1 MQIKRRDFLKAGAA
15 AGAVAALGGLKLNA
29 FAAGKEQEKGIGGT
43 GPGEWI
49 ASTCQGCTAWCPVEF
64 FVQEGRAVKVRGNQ
78 LSKANS
84 GYVCP
89 RGHLMLQQLY
99 DPDRIKVPM
108 KRTNP
113 EKGRGID
120 PKFVPIT
127 WDEALDIVADKMMEL
142 RKANEPEKLMYMRGR
157 YSSTSTDLLYGTLPK
172 IYGTPNY
179 FSHSAICAEAE
190 KMGPGYTQ
198 GFFGYRDYDLA
209 KTTCLVIW
217 GCDPLSSNRQVPNA
231 INKLGDIFDRGT
243 VIAVDPR
250 LSTSAAKANEWLPIK
265 PGEDG
270 ALAAALAHVIMTD
283 GKWSKEFVGDF
294 KDGKN
299 LFKVGR
305 TVDEAAC
312 VEKQTHGVVKWWNI
326 ELKDKTPTWAAKKT
340 LIPKEQIIR
349 VARAMAKAGSSCAVY
364 MGPGVAMTPRGT
376 YASMAVYA
384 LNGILGSIETEG
396 GVFQSSSAPT
406 TKFPEIAEVF
416 VDELAKKS
424 GKGKKVDG
432 RGAKDMPA
440 IMGGFEKKKDKDG
453 KETESAMAGVVTNN
467 VANGLLKDPG
477 AIKVFLSTWSNF
489 NFSCTGAQR
498 WDMAMAKVPFFVH
511 IVTNASEMTQYADI
525 VLPATFA
532 PAEKFSIITNMANL
546 HGHMSIQQ
554 PVIKPLWQAKSEETE
569 VMWLLAEKLKAKGFA
584 NLYDYYASFEDPE
597 TKKKPLNAAEF
608 AEISAKISS
617 QKAWNGKEK
626 MKGDQLVGWEDF
638 KKKGIYNSET
648 YAYKKNWGKDNP
660 ETKKFEGKFKT
671 VTKKFEFYS
680 ETLKKTL
687 TLFAEKNKISIDE
700 VLKGSGYEAQGELV
714 FVPHYESPTRHGS
727 NEEYPFTFID
737 YKSRL
742 NREGRSQN
750 TTWYHEFKK
759 MDVGDV
765 SWDDV
770 TKINPSDAK
779 KLGIK
784 NGDAIRL
791 TSTTGAI
798 VTKAKLWEGVRPG
811 TIAKCFGQGHW
822 AYGRVAAKDYAR
834 AEPRGGNNN
843 ELLVDDYDRLSGA
856 TARNGGFTGVK
867 IEKI

>member
-1 MQIKRRDFLKAGAA
+1 MQIKRRDFLKVSAA
-15 AGAVAALGGLKLNA
+15 AGAVAAIGGLRLNA
-29 FAAGKEQEKGIGGT
+29 FAADKADEKTIGGT
-43 GPGEWI
+43 EPGEWMP
-49 ASTCQGCTAWCPVEF
+49 STCQGCTAWCPVEF
-64 FVQEGRAVKVRGNQ
+64 FVQKGRVVKVRGNQ

-84 GYVCP
+84 GRCCP
-89 RGHLMLQQLY
+89 RGHMMLQQAY

-120 PKFVPIT
+120 PKFVAIT
-127 WDEALDIVADKMMEL
+127 WDEALDVIADKMMEL

-157 YSSTSTDLLYGTLPK
+157 YSPTSTELLYGTLPK

-190 KMGPGYTQ
+190 KMGSGYTQ

-231 INKLGDIFDRGT
+231 ISKFGDIFDRGT

-250 LSTSAAKANEWLPIK
+250 LSASAAKANEWLPIK

-270 ALAAALAHVIMTD
+270 ALAAAIAHVIMTE
-283 GKWSKEFVGDF
+283 GMWSKEFVGDF

-299 LFKVGR
+299 LFKAGK
-305 TVDEAAC
+305 TIEEAAFI
-312 VEKQTHGVVKWWNI
+312 EKQTHGVVKWWNI
-326 ELKDKTPTWAAKKT
+326 ELKDKTPAWAAKKT

-349 VARAMAKAGSSCAVY
+349 VARAMGKAGSATAVY

-376 YASMAVYA
+376 YAAMAVYA

-396 GVFQSSSAPT
+396 GVFQSSSVPVE
-406 TKFPEIAEVF
+406 KFPKPDLFI
-416 VDELAKKS
+416 DETAKHH
-424 GKGKKVDG
+424 GHGKKIDG
-432 RGAKDMPA
+432 RGDKDMPA
-440 IMGGFEKKKDKDG
+440 MM
-453 KETESAMAGVVTNN
+453 SAKPGSGVVTNN
-467 VANGLLKDPG
+467 VANALLKDPG

-489 NFSCTGAQR
+489 VFSATGTQR
-498 WDMAMAKVPFFVH
+498 WEQVMAKMPFFVH
-511 IVTNASEMTQYADI
+511 MVTNASEMTQYADI

-532 PAEKFSIITNMANL
+532 PTEKLSIITNMANL

-569 VMWLLAEKLKAKGFA
+569 VMWLLAEKLKSKGFA

-597 TKKKPLNAAEF
+597 TKKKPATAAEF
-608 AEISAKISS
+608 AEIAAKISS
-617 QKAWNGKEK
+617 QKVWDGKEK
-626 MKGDQLVGWEDF
+626 MKGDQIAGWEDF

-648 YAYKKNWGKDNP
+648 YAYKKNWGKENP

-671 VTKKFEFYS
+671 ETKKFEFYS
-680 ETLKKTL
+680 ETMKKALGEHAKKHNT
-687 TLFAEKNKISIDE
+687 TIDD
-700 VLKGSGYEAQGELV
+700 VLQASGYEARGELA
-714 FVPHYESPTRHGS
+714 FVPHYESPKRHGS
-727 NEEYPFTFID
+727 DNDYPFTFID

-750 TTWYHEFKK
+750 APWYHEFKK
-759 MDVGDV
+759 VDVGDE

-770 TKINPSDAK
+770 LKINPVDGK

-784 NGDAIRL
+784 TGDMVRL
-791 TSTTGAI
+791 TSTSGSI
-798 VTKAKLWEGVRPG
+798 VAKAKLWEGVRSG
-811 TIAKCFGQGHW
+811 TVAKCYGQGHW
-822 AYGRVAAKDYAR
+822 AYGRVAAKDYAK
-834 AEPRGGNNN
+834 AQPRGANNN